1 MKTLRLF
8 LLAMAFIGLAA
19 CSNDD
24 TPAPQGELPD
34 GYTFAQENDQLVD
47 GRMTG
52 NLLFFGTSTVTTIK
66 TGEQFVDD
74 KILFELT
81 EDENGIIR
89 MLMHETKFAA
99 NMPALEMEVPGIPYT
114 CEGKTLHMSVEQTI
128 PEIAGT
134 PYERYVIT
142 ELGGEVDNTSFTVTF
157 SCMGAFKVVYQGK
170 LIVKAA

>member
-19 CSNDD
+19 CSKDD
-24 TPAPQGELPD
+24 TTPKSELPD
-34 GYTFAQENDQLVD
+34 GYAFAQENDQLVE

-52 NLLFFGTSTVTTIK
+52 NMLFYGTSTVTTLASGDEF
-66 TGEQFVDD
+66 TDEQV
-74 KILFELT
+74 LFELT
-81 EDENGIIR
+81 EDTDGHIR